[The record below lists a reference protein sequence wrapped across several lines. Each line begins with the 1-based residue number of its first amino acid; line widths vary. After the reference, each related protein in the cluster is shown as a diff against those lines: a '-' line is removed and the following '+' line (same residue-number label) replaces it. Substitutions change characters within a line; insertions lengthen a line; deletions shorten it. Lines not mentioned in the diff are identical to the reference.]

1 MKRKLSQPHPL
12 ASVDDRDR
20 ARFLARL
27 GSRRRDKRACWEFPT
42 DAEYGQFWMK
52 GRAHWAHRV
61 SYVIH
66 VGPLDAGDTVNHD
79 CLNKR
84 CVNPSHLSK
93 MVLADNSAEASRRYW
108 SGRIAEPVD
117 EDDIGDLPI

>member
-1 MKRKLSQPHPL
+1 MKRKLAQPHPL
-12 ASVDDRDR
+12 ASVDAKDR
-20 ARFLARL
+20 ARFLARCL
-27 GSRRRDKRACWEFPT
+27 RRKGGACWEMRGT
-42 DAEYGQFWMK
+42 QSEYGQFWMK

-93 MVLADNSAEASRRYW
+93 MVLADNSAEASRRHW

-117 EDDIGDLPI
+117 EDDTGDLPI